1 MLQDLSQHTKISAV
15 DQVECRTRQAE
26 EDTEKGRPPDST
38 DGPTMLPLVAPG
50 FYPQV
55 TSK

>member
-1 MLQDLSQHTKISAV
+1 
-15 DQVECRTRQAE
+15 VECRKREAGDKIKTG
-26 EDTEKGRPPDST
+26 KPPDST
-38 DGPTMLPLVAPG
+38 DGPTMLPPVATG